1 MALDVAQQE
10 RDHRREMWEQLRAAG
25 GTKGIAPSVLR
36 GLGIYTGSV
45 LK

>member
-25 GTKGIAPSVLR
+25 GSKGITHPSFGDLVS
-36 GLGIYTGSV
+36 TPAAC
-45 LK
+45 